1 MDALPIDIELF
12 RKNPEVLYESQ
23 RRRHKPVADIDEVI
37 ELDKQWREELFKME
51 QMRKEKNATDKAVG
65 EKMKKKEDATEL
77 REKSVS
83 LKNAIV
89 GQQEAVDAKVVAI
102 VKKVNTIGA
111 IVADF
116 VPRFADEKDNAVV
129 RTGGTKREE
138 QGLLSHIDLIRMI
151 DGAEYQQAQVVAGS
165 RAYFLKG
172 DAVLLCMGLQ
182 NFALQFLASK
192 SYSPLQTPFFMNQ
205 SIMGECAQ
213 LEEYDETLYK
223 MTGDGE
229 DKYLIA
235 TSEQPISCFHR
246 GEWMNPKELPKR
258 YAGTSTCFRKEAGSH
273 GRDQLGIFRIHQF
286 EKIEQFC
293 VTDPEK
299 SWEMMDE
306 MCKVSEEFYLKLGF
320 HFNVVAIVAGALNN
334 AAAAKYDIE
343 AWFPGS
349 GAFRELVSCSNC
361 VDYQSR
367 RLRVRYGQQA
377 VAANSDETKKYVH
390 MLNATL
396 CAVQRTFC
404 CLLETY
410 QTPDGIRVPECLRC
424 YVGGRDLIPYKF
436 TKAQID
442 ELDAKAAKAQGKKAK

>member
-1 MDALPIDIELF
+1 
-12 RKNPEVLYESQ
+12 
-23 RRRHKPVADIDEVI
+23 
-37 ELDKQWREELFKME
+37 
-51 QMRKEKNATDKAVG
+51 
-65 EKMKKKEDATEL
+65 
-77 REKSVS
+77 
-83 LKNAIV
+83 
-89 GQQEAVDAKVVAI
+89 
-102 VKKVNTIGA
+102 
-111 IVADF
+111 
-116 VPRFADEKDNAVV
+116 
-129 RTGGTKREE
+129 
-138 QGLLSHIDLIRMI
+138 
-151 DGAEYQQAQVVAGS
+151 
-165 RAYFLKG
+165 
-172 DAVLLCMGLQ
+172 MGLQ
-182 NFALQFLASK
+182 NLAMQYLSTAG
-192 SYSPLQTPFFMNQ
+192 YTPLQTPFFMNQ

-213 LEEYDETLYK
+213 LEDYDETLYK

-258 YAGTSTCFRKEAGSH
+258 YGGTSTCFRKEAGSS
-273 GRDQLGIFRIHQF
+273 GKDTNGIFRIHQF
-286 EKIEQFC
+286 EKVEQFC
-293 VTDPEK
+293 ITDPEK

-306 MCKVSEEFYLKLGF
+306 MCRVSEEFYLKLGL

-349 GAFRELVSCSNC
+349 RAFRELVSCSNC

-367 RLRVRYGQQA
+367 RLRVRFGQQA
-377 VAANSDETKKYVH
+377 VAANSDESKKYVH

-410 QTPDGIRVPECLRC
+410 QTPTGVQIPEILRP
-424 YVGGRDLIPYKF
+424 YVGGRDFIPFKV

-442 ELDAKAAKAQGKKAK
+442 EYDAKIAKLTKTQK